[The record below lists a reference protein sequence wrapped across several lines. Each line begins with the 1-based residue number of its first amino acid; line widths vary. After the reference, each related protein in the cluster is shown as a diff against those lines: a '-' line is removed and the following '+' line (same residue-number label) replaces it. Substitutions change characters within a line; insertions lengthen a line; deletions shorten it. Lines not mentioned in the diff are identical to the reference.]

1 MQSPKY
7 EKLIK
12 LDASRTKLGTYFDS
26 VYMYPYIL
34 AGKLK
39 NRFMSEIP
47 DLYAHFEA

>member
-12 LDASRTKLGTYFDS
+12 LDASRTKLGTFFDT
-26 VYMYPYIL
+26 VYINYDIL

-39 NRFMSEIP
+39 KPCRYSNSLCSIW
-47 DLYAHFEA
+47 